1 MDAKVLLDL
10 VDDRR
15 ADAGLV
21 LVGIGGGGCA
31 GKSTLAQLV
40 PSAQVVGTD
49 EFWDG
54 TDFRLDRVLADVLR
68 PLASGR
74 ATTFESWNWA
84 AQASAGL
91 RTVAPEGVVVVEGV
105 CALHRTLRDFYDVR
119 VWVETA
125 RDTRLERA
133 VRRDGEAA
141 RSTWLERWFPRE
153 ERYIR
158 EDDPVACADLV
169 ISGDGAA
176 AG

>member
-1 MDAKVLLDL
+1 MPRFYSTSSMTAGPTLGSSWSGSVEAAARASRLW
-10 VDDRR
+10 RR
-15 ADAGLV
+15 
-21 LVGIGGGGCA
+21 
-31 GKSTLAQLV
+31 LV

-169 ISGDGAA
+169 ISGDGADA